1 MAFSNVE
8 QIVYFVNNLNQ
19 SKVRKLTDTIGFDKM
34 NMDKKRE
41 LVRDLL
47 KRKTIVAQIFGI
59 VDVYKNIFTG
69 FANNIDSTKCLCKLS
84 GVMTGKEIIDK
95 ILEVAFLLKNLIFEF
110 RGESKLRKNG

>member
-41 LVRDLL
+41 LVRD
-47 KRKTIVAQIFGI
+47 I
-59 VDVYKNIFTG
+59 
-69 FANNIDSTKCLCKLS
+69 
-84 GVMTGKEIIDK
+84 
-95 ILEVAFLLKNLIFEF
+95 
-110 RGESKLRKNG
+110 